1 MLANFFKI
9 GLTALLLLSIGLAT
23 AADTKSSPPKP
34 SASKQVQVDDLIK
47 SLQELKQKNITS
59 VERSAIGDAI
69 KKEKY
74 CYCSSNTFACNPS
87 SPPPNCNCVCTD
99 L

>member
-1 MLANFFKI
+1 MLVNFFKI
-9 GLTALLLLSIGLAT
+9 GLMILLLLSIGLAT
-23 AADTKSSPPKP
+23 AADTTGSSLNP
-34 SASKQVQVDDLIK
+34 SASKHVEIDDLIK
-47 SLQELKQKNITS
+47 SLQELKQNNITS
-59 VERSAIGDAI
+59 VERSVIGDAI

-74 CYCSSNTFACNPS
+74 CYCSSNNFACNPS